1 MKSIREE
8 FGPESMVFDN
18 GGFAGYH
25 QSQLVPVVRGGNGR
39 DGKGYKVTYYSKSV
53 L

>member
-25 QSQLVPVVRGGNGR
+25 QSQLCVVEMEETVK
-39 DGKGYKVTYYSKSV
+39 DTK
-53 L
+53 